1 MLLRN
6 YFFGLCLFFLS
17 ACSIK
22 KPLFELVKSENSGIH
37 FNNEV
42 LESDSLNVLD
52 VSNVYNGGGVG
63 VGDFNKDGLPD
74 IYFTGNKVSNKLYL
88 NKGDMQFNDITV
100 EAGVTGEGRWSRG
113 VSVVDIN
120 NDSWPDIYVSVT
132 LGNDTNKRKNLLYIN
147 QGLNKTGVPTF
158 KEEAASYG
166 LADTSFST
174 MASFFDYDKDG
185 DLDMYLV
192 VNEIKDPHTPNV
204 FHPKDQDPA
213 YFSSSKLFQNNY
225 DSTLKHPVF
234 TDVSAKAGIEREG
247 YGHSVVVTDIN
258 KDGWPDIFVTNDY
271 LPNDYLWINNQDGTF
286 TDQLSDYF
294 KHSSVNSMGVDV
306 ADINNDGLLDFCTLD
321 MNPRDNY
328 RKKMMLNPNSY
339 QTFQNSDLYGYN
351 YQYVRNTLQ
360 MNQGP
365 RVHQNDS
372 IGAPIFSEIGFL
384 SGIAET
390 DWSWTPLL
398 VDFDNDGHRDL
409 IVTNGFPKDV
419 TDHDFITYRNKAYSF
434 ASKTQLLVEIPEVKI
449 HNYAFKNN
457 ADLTFS
463 DVTTDWGL
471 KMPTFSNGAAYA
483 DLDNDGDL
491 DLVVNNIND
500 EASIYQNKE
509 RQINKENSHFLQVVL
524 EGDAL
529 NKNGL
534 GAFITLYYDK
544 GQKQVWENTPYRGY
558 LSTVQNIAQFGL
570 GKANTI
576 DSIKVEWPSGQLQLV
591 KNPKVDEKLT
601 IQFDAARPLMNRG
614 AEVFATNSLFKE
626 ITDSLQVH
634 YTHEQKDFIDFNIQ
648 KLLPHKFSEYGPAIA
663 VGDINGDG
671 IEDMILGGA
680 SHYSAQIFQQ
690 QANGSFKQSSL
701 LANATYAGKPS
712 SDQGLLL
719 LDVDGDTDLDLYIT
733 AGGYEF
739 KTNDKNYQ
747 DQLYINNG
755 KGAFTRDTSAIP
767 LNTTSKLCVRAVDYD
782 KDGDLDLFVSGRVDP
797 WNYPKPVSSFI
808 YRNDTKA
815 GKVKYTDVTKS
826 VAKDLNNIGLVCD
839 ALFTDFDNDGWPDLI
854 LTGEWMP
861 ITFLKNEKGS
871 FKNVTSTTDINNQVG
886 LWNTITAGD
895 FDNDGDMDYVVGNTG
910 RNSFYRASDIHPISI
925 YAKDFDNNGSYDAF
939 PTLYL
944 PTSHTDEVKK
954 EYPAQTRDDIVKQMI
969 GMRAKFQNYKTFA
982 TATKDQLLSKEQ
994 LAVAQVVKANNL
1006 SSSYIQNIGAGK
1018 FEMTA
1023 LPIQAQFSVL
1033 NGMQV
1038 DDYDG
1043 DGNLDI
1049 LMNGNDYGTEVS
1061 VGRYDALNGLL
1072 LKGNGKGQFAPLSI
1086 LESGIFIPGNGKAL
1100 VKLRGAKGQYL
1111 MAASQNRG
1119 PLKIYALK
1127 KPTLLL
1133 PVQPNDASAIIE
1145 YANGQKR
1152 KEEFYYGNSFLS
1164 QSARFIS
1171 YNEKV
1176 KLITIIDQKG
1186 QTRKNNY

>member
-1 MLLRN
+1 
-6 YFFGLCLFFLS
+6 
-17 ACSIK
+17 
-22 KPLFELVKSENSGIH
+22 
-37 FNNEV
+37 
-42 LESDSLNVLD
+42 
-52 VSNVYNGGGVG
+52 
-63 VGDFNKDGLPD
+63 
-74 IYFTGNKVSNKLYL
+74 
-88 NKGDMQFNDITV
+88 
-100 EAGVTGEGRWSRG
+100 
-113 VSVVDIN
+113 
-120 NDSWPDIYVSVT
+120 
-132 LGNDTNKRKNLLYIN
+132 
-147 QGLNKTGVPTF
+147 
-158 KEEAASYG
+158 
-166 LADTSFST
+166 
-174 MASFFDYDKDG
+174 
-185 DLDMYLV
+185 
-192 VNEIKDPHTPNV
+192 
-204 FHPKDQDPA
+204 
-213 YFSSSKLFQNNY
+213 
-225 DSTLKHPVF
+225 
-234 TDVSAKAGIEREG
+234 
-247 YGHSVVVTDIN
+247 
-258 KDGWPDIFVTNDY
+258 
-271 LPNDYLWINNQDGTF
+271 
-286 TDQLSDYF
+286 
-294 KHSSVNSMGVDV
+294 MGVDV

-339 QTFQNSDLYGYN
+339 QTFQNNDLYGYN

-360 MNQGP
+360 INQGP

-434 ASKTQLLVEIPEVKI
+434 ATKAQLLVEIPEVKI

-471 KMPTFSNGAAYA
+471 KMPSFSNGAAYA

-509 RQINKENSHFLQVVL
+509 RQINKENTHFLQVVL

-529 NKNGL
+529 NKNSL

-591 KNPKVDEKLT
+591 KNVKVDEKLT
-601 IQFDAARPLMNRG
+601 IQFDAASPLMNRG
-614 AEVFATNSLFKE
+614 SEVFATNSLFKE

-634 YTHEQKDFIDFNIQ
+634 YTHEQEDFIDFNIQ

-671 IEDMILGGA
+671 LEDMILGGA

-690 QANGSFKQSSL
+690 QVNGSFKQSSL
-701 LANATYAGKPS
+701 LSSTTYAEKSS

-755 KGAFTRDTSAIP
+755 KGAFTKDTTAIP

-808 YRNDTKA
+808 YRNDSKT
-815 GKVKYTDVTKS
+815 GKVKYTDVTTS

-861 ITFLKNEKGS
+861 ITFLKNEKGT
-871 FKNVTSTTDINNQVG
+871 FKNVTSTTGINNQVG

-910 RNSFYRASDIHPISI
+910 RNSFYRASDIYPISI

-1006 SSSYIQNIGAGK
+1006 SSSYIQNKGAGK

-1072 LKGNGKGQFAPLSI
+1072 LKGNGKGLFTALSI

-1127 KPTLLL
+1127 KPTLVL
-1133 PVQPNDASAIIE
+1133 PVEPNDASAIIE

-1176 KLITIIDQKG
+1176 KGITIIDQKG

>member
-1 MLLRN
+1 M
-6 YFFGLCLFFLS
+6 
-17 ACSIK
+17 
-22 KPLFELVKSENSGIH
+22 
-37 FNNEV
+37 
-42 LESDSLNVLD
+42 
-52 VSNVYNGGGVG
+52 
-63 VGDFNKDGLPD
+63 
-74 IYFTGNKVSNKLYL
+74 
-88 NKGDMQFNDITV
+88 
-100 EAGVTGEGRWSRG
+100 
-113 VSVVDIN
+113 
-120 NDSWPDIYVSVT
+120 
-132 LGNDTNKRKNLLYIN
+132 
-147 QGLNKTGVPTF
+147 
-158 KEEAASYG
+158 
-166 LADTSFST
+166 
-174 MASFFDYDKDG
+174 
-185 DLDMYLV
+185 
-192 VNEIKDPHTPNV
+192 
-204 FHPKDQDPA
+204 
-213 YFSSSKLFQNNY
+213 
-225 DSTLKHPVF
+225 
-234 TDVSAKAGIEREG
+234 
-247 YGHSVVVTDIN
+247 
-258 KDGWPDIFVTNDY
+258 
-271 LPNDYLWINNQDGTF
+271 
-286 TDQLSDYF
+286 
-294 KHSSVNSMGVDV
+294 
-306 ADINNDGLLDFCTLD
+306 
-321 MNPRDNY
+321 
-328 RKKMMLNPNSY
+328 
-339 QTFQNSDLYGYN
+339 
-351 YQYVRNTLQ
+351 
-360 MNQGP
+360 
-365 RVHQNDS
+365 
-372 IGAPIFSEIGFL
+372 
-384 SGIAET
+384 
-390 DWSWTPLL
+390 
-398 VDFDNDGHRDL
+398 DFDNDGHRDL

-434 ASKTQLLVEIPEVKI
+434 ATKAQLLVEIPEVKI

-509 RQINKENSHFLQVVL
+509 RQLNKENSHFLQVVL

-570 GKANTI
+570 GKINTI
-576 DSIKVEWPSGQLQLV
+576 DSIKVEWPSGQLQLI
-591 KNPKVDEKLT
+591 KNVKVDEKLT
-601 IQFDAARPLMNRG
+601 IQWDAASPLMNRG

-626 ITDSLQVH
+626 ITDSVKVH
-634 YTHEQKDFIDFNIQ
+634 YTHEQEDFIDFNIQ

-701 LANATYAGKPS
+701 LSNTTYAGKSS

-755 KGAFTRDTSAIP
+755 KGAFTKDTTAIP

-808 YRNDTKA
+808 YRNDSKE
-815 GKVKYTDVTKS
+815 GKVKYTDVTTS

-861 ITFLKNEKGS
+861 ITFLKNEKGT
-871 FKNVTSTTDINNQVG
+871 FKNVTSTTGINNQVG

-910 RNSFYRASDIHPISI
+910 RNSFYRASDIYPISI

-1006 SSSYIQNIGAGK
+1006 SSSYIQNIGASK
-1018 FEMTA
+1018 FEMTT

-1072 LKGNGKGQFAPLSI
+1072 LKGNGKGLFTALSI

-1100 VKLRGAKGQYL
+1100 VKIRGAKGQYL

-1119 PLKIYALK
+1119 PLKIYTLK

-1133 PVQPNDASAIIE
+1133 PVEPNDASAIIE

>member
-1 MLLRN
+1 
-6 YFFGLCLFFLS
+6 
-17 ACSIK
+17 
-22 KPLFELVKSENSGIH
+22 
-37 FNNEV
+37 
-42 LESDSLNVLD
+42 
-52 VSNVYNGGGVG
+52 
-63 VGDFNKDGLPD
+63 
-74 IYFTGNKVSNKLYL
+74 
-88 NKGDMQFNDITV
+88 
-100 EAGVTGEGRWSRG
+100 
-113 VSVVDIN
+113 
-120 NDSWPDIYVSVT
+120 
-132 LGNDTNKRKNLLYIN
+132 
-147 QGLNKTGVPTF
+147 
-158 KEEAASYG
+158 
-166 LADTSFST
+166 
-174 MASFFDYDKDG
+174 
-185 DLDMYLV
+185 
-192 VNEIKDPHTPNV
+192 
-204 FHPKDQDPA
+204 
-213 YFSSSKLFQNNY
+213 
-225 DSTLKHPVF
+225 
-234 TDVSAKAGIEREG
+234 
-247 YGHSVVVTDIN
+247 
-258 KDGWPDIFVTNDY
+258 
-271 LPNDYLWINNQDGTF
+271 
-286 TDQLSDYF
+286 
-294 KHSSVNSMGVDV
+294 
-306 ADINNDGLLDFCTLD
+306 
-321 MNPRDNY
+321 
-328 RKKMMLNPNSY
+328 
-339 QTFQNSDLYGYN
+339 
-351 YQYVRNTLQ
+351 
-360 MNQGP
+360 
-365 RVHQNDS
+365 
-372 IGAPIFSEIGFL
+372 
-384 SGIAET
+384 
-390 DWSWTPLL
+390 
-398 VDFDNDGHRDL
+398 
-409 IVTNGFPKDV
+409 
-419 TDHDFITYRNKAYSF
+419 
-434 ASKTQLLVEIPEVKI
+434 
-449 HNYAFKNN
+449 
-457 ADLTFS
+457 
-463 DVTTDWGL
+463 
-471 KMPTFSNGAAYA
+471 
-483 DLDNDGDL
+483 
-491 DLVVNNIND
+491 
-500 EASIYQNKE
+500 
-509 RQINKENSHFLQVVL
+509 
-524 EGDAL
+524 
-529 NKNGL
+529 
-534 GAFITLYYDK
+534 
-544 GQKQVWENTPYRGY
+544 
-558 LSTVQNIAQFGL
+558 
-570 GKANTI
+570 
-576 DSIKVEWPSGQLQLV
+576 VEWPSGQVQLI
-591 KNPKVDEKLT
+591 KNVKVDEKLT
-601 IQFDAARPLMNRG
+601 IQFDAANPLMNKG
-614 AEVFATNSLFKE
+614 VEVFATNTLFKE

-634 YTHEQKDFIDFNIQ
+634 YTHEQEDFIDFNIQ

-701 LANATYAGKPS
+701 LSNTTYAGKSS

-755 KGAFTRDTSAIP
+755 KGAFTKDTTAIP

-808 YRNDTKA
+808 YRNDSKE
-815 GKVKYTDVTKS
+815 GKVKYTDVTTS

-861 ITFLKNEKGS
+861 ITFLKNEKGT
-871 FKNVTSTTDINNQVG
+871 FKNVTSTTGINNQVG

-910 RNSFYRASDIHPISI
+910 RNSFYRASDIYPISI

-1006 SSSYIQNIGAGK
+1006 SSSYIQNIGASK
-1018 FEMTA
+1018 FEMTT

-1072 LKGNGKGQFAPLSI
+1072 LKGNGKGLFTALSI

-1100 VKLRGAKGQYL
+1100 VKIRGAKGQYL

-1119 PLKIYALK
+1119 PLKIYTLK

-1176 KLITIIDQKG
+1176 KMITIIDQKG

>member
-1 MLLRN
+1 
-6 YFFGLCLFFLS
+6 
-17 ACSIK
+17 
-22 KPLFELVKSENSGIH
+22 
-37 FNNEV
+37 
-42 LESDSLNVLD
+42 
-52 VSNVYNGGGVG
+52 
-63 VGDFNKDGLPD
+63 
-74 IYFTGNKVSNKLYL
+74 
-88 NKGDMQFNDITV
+88 
-100 EAGVTGEGRWSRG
+100 
-113 VSVVDIN
+113 
-120 NDSWPDIYVSVT
+120 
-132 LGNDTNKRKNLLYIN
+132 
-147 QGLNKTGVPTF
+147 
-158 KEEAASYG
+158 
-166 LADTSFST
+166 
-174 MASFFDYDKDG
+174 
-185 DLDMYLV
+185 
-192 VNEIKDPHTPNV
+192 
-204 FHPKDQDPA
+204 
-213 YFSSSKLFQNNY
+213 
-225 DSTLKHPVF
+225 
-234 TDVSAKAGIEREG
+234 
-247 YGHSVVVTDIN
+247 
-258 KDGWPDIFVTNDY
+258 
-271 LPNDYLWINNQDGTF
+271 
-286 TDQLSDYF
+286 
-294 KHSSVNSMGVDV
+294 
-306 ADINNDGLLDFCTLD
+306 
-321 MNPRDNY
+321 
-328 RKKMMLNPNSY
+328 
-339 QTFQNSDLYGYN
+339 
-351 YQYVRNTLQ
+351 
-360 MNQGP
+360 
-365 RVHQNDS
+365 
-372 IGAPIFSEIGFL
+372 
-384 SGIAET
+384 
-390 DWSWTPLL
+390 

-434 ASKTQLLVEIPEVKI
+434 ATKTQLLVEIPEVKI

-500 EASIYQNKE
+500 EAAIYQNKE
-509 RQINKENSHFLQVVL
+509 RQINKENTHYLQVVI

-570 GKANTI
+570 GKVNSI
-576 DSIKVEWPSGQLQLV
+576 DSIKVQWPSGQVQLV
-591 KNPKVDEKLT
+591 KNPNIDEKIT
-601 IQFDAARPLMNRG
+601 IQWNAASPLMSKG
-614 AEVFATNSLFKE
+614 VEVFATNSLFKE

-634 YTHEQKDFIDFNIQ
+634 YTHQQEDFVDFNIQ

-701 LANATYAGKPS
+701 LSNTTYAGKSS

-755 KGAFTRDTSAIP
+755 KGAFTKDTTAIP

-815 GKVKYTDVTKS
+815 GKVKYTDVTKT

-871 FKNVTSTTDINNQVG
+871 FKNVTSTTDINNQLG

-910 RNSFYRASDIHPISI
+910 RNSFYRASDIYPISI

-982 TATKDQLLSKEQ
+982 MATKDQLLSKEQ

-1006 SSSYIQNIGAGK
+1006 SSSYIQNKGAGK

-1049 LMNGNDYGTEVS
+1049 LMNSNDYGTEVS

-1100 VKLRGAKGQYL
+1100 VKIKGAKGQYL

-1119 PLKIYALK
+1119 PLKIYAMK
-1127 KPTLLL
+1127 KPTQLLS
-1133 PVQPNDASAIIE
+1133 VQSNDASAIIE
-1145 YANGQKR
+1145 YVNGQKR

-1176 KLITIIDQKG
+1176 KMITIIDQKG

>member
-1 MLLRN
+1 
-6 YFFGLCLFFLS
+6 
-17 ACSIK
+17 
-22 KPLFELVKSENSGIH
+22 
-37 FNNEV
+37 
-42 LESDSLNVLD
+42 
-52 VSNVYNGGGVG
+52 
-63 VGDFNKDGLPD
+63 
-74 IYFTGNKVSNKLYL
+74 
-88 NKGDMQFNDITV
+88 
-100 EAGVTGEGRWSRG
+100 
-113 VSVVDIN
+113 
-120 NDSWPDIYVSVT
+120 
-132 LGNDTNKRKNLLYIN
+132 
-147 QGLNKTGVPTF
+147 
-158 KEEAASYG
+158 
-166 LADTSFST
+166 
-174 MASFFDYDKDG
+174 
-185 DLDMYLV
+185 
-192 VNEIKDPHTPNV
+192 
-204 FHPKDQDPA
+204 
-213 YFSSSKLFQNNY
+213 
-225 DSTLKHPVF
+225 
-234 TDVSAKAGIEREG
+234 
-247 YGHSVVVTDIN
+247 
-258 KDGWPDIFVTNDY
+258 
-271 LPNDYLWINNQDGTF
+271 
-286 TDQLSDYF
+286 
-294 KHSSVNSMGVDV
+294 
-306 ADINNDGLLDFCTLD
+306 
-321 MNPRDNY
+321 
-328 RKKMMLNPNSY
+328 
-339 QTFQNSDLYGYN
+339 
-351 YQYVRNTLQ
+351 
-360 MNQGP
+360 
-365 RVHQNDS
+365 
-372 IGAPIFSEIGFL
+372 
-384 SGIAET
+384 
-390 DWSWTPLL
+390 
-398 VDFDNDGHRDL
+398 
-409 IVTNGFPKDV
+409 
-419 TDHDFITYRNKAYSF
+419 
-434 ASKTQLLVEIPEVKI
+434 VKI

-509 RQINKENSHFLQVVL
+509 RQINKETSHFLQVAL

-570 GKANTI
+570 GKVNAI
-576 DSIKVEWPSGQLQLV
+576 DSIKVEWPSGQVQLV
-591 KNPKVDEKLT
+591 KKPKVDEKLT
-601 IQFDAARPLMNRG
+601 IQWNAASPLMNKG
-614 AEVFATNSLFKE
+614 VEAFATNSLFKE
-626 ITDSLQVH
+626 ITNDVQVH
-634 YTHEQKDFIDFNIQ
+634 YTHEQEDFIDFNIQ

-733 AGGYEF
+733 SGGYEF

-755 KGAFTRDTSAIP
+755 KGAFTKDTSAIP

-808 YRNDTKA
+808 YRNDSKE
-815 GKVKYTDVTKS
+815 GKVKYTDVTKT

-839 ALFTDFDNDGWPDLI
+839 ALFTDFDNDGWSDLI
-854 LTGEWMP
+854 VTGEWMP
-861 ITFLKNEKGS
+861 ITFLKNEKGT
-871 FKNVTSTTDINNQVG
+871 FKNVTSTTGINNQVG

-910 RNSFYRASDIHPISI
+910 RNSFYRASDIYPISI

-1006 SSSYIQNIGAGK
+1006 SSSYIQNKGAGK

-1043 DGNLDI
+1043 DGNLDL

-1072 LKGNGKGQFAPLSI
+1072 LKGNGKGLFTALSI

-1100 VKLRGAKGQYL
+1100 VKIRGAKGQYL

-1119 PLKIYALK
+1119 PLKIYTLK

-1133 PVQPNDASAIIE
+1133 PLQPHDASAIIE

-1176 KLITIIDQKG
+1176 KGITIIDQKG

>member
-1 MLLRN
+1 M
-6 YFFGLCLFFLS
+6 
-17 ACSIK
+17 
-22 KPLFELVKSENSGIH
+22 
-37 FNNEV
+37 
-42 LESDSLNVLD
+42 
-52 VSNVYNGGGVG
+52 
-63 VGDFNKDGLPD
+63 
-74 IYFTGNKVSNKLYL
+74 
-88 NKGDMQFNDITV
+88 
-100 EAGVTGEGRWSRG
+100 
-113 VSVVDIN
+113 
-120 NDSWPDIYVSVT
+120 
-132 LGNDTNKRKNLLYIN
+132 
-147 QGLNKTGVPTF
+147 
-158 KEEAASYG
+158 
-166 LADTSFST
+166 
-174 MASFFDYDKDG
+174 
-185 DLDMYLV
+185 
-192 VNEIKDPHTPNV
+192 
-204 FHPKDQDPA
+204 
-213 YFSSSKLFQNNY
+213 
-225 DSTLKHPVF
+225 
-234 TDVSAKAGIEREG
+234 
-247 YGHSVVVTDIN
+247 
-258 KDGWPDIFVTNDY
+258 
-271 LPNDYLWINNQDGTF
+271 
-286 TDQLSDYF
+286 
-294 KHSSVNSMGVDV
+294 
-306 ADINNDGLLDFCTLD
+306 
-321 MNPRDNY
+321 
-328 RKKMMLNPNSY
+328 
-339 QTFQNSDLYGYN
+339 
-351 YQYVRNTLQ
+351 
-360 MNQGP
+360 
-365 RVHQNDS
+365 HQNDS
-372 IGAPIFSEIGFL
+372 IGAPIFSEIAFL
-384 SGIAET
+384 SDIAET

-509 RQINKENSHFLQVVL
+509 RQINKENTHFSQVVL

-534 GAFITLYYDK
+534 GAFITIFYDK

-570 GKANTI
+570 GKVNTI
-576 DSIKVEWPSGQLQLV
+576 DSIKVMWPSGQMQLV
-591 KNPKVDEKLT
+591 KNPKVDEKIT
-601 IQFDAARPLMNRG
+601 IKWDAASPVLNI
-614 AEVFATNSLFKE
+614 ENNIFASSSLFKE
-626 ITDSLQVH
+626 ITDSVQIH
-634 YTHEQKDFIDFNIQ
+634 YTHEQKDFVDFNIQ

-663 VGDINGDG
+663 VGDINADG
-671 IEDMILGGA
+671 LDDMILGGA

-690 QANGSFKQSSL
+690 QTNGSFKQSSL
-701 LANATYAGKPS
+701 LSNVSYTSKAN
-712 SDQGLLL
+712 SDQGILL
-719 LDVDGDTDLDLYIT
+719 LDADGDSDLDIYISS
-733 AGGYEF
+733 GGYEF

-755 KGAFTRDTSAIP
+755 KGVFTKDTTAIP

-808 YRNDTKA
+808 YRNDSKE
-815 GKVKYTDVTKS
+815 GKVKYTDVTAS

-854 LTGEWMP
+854 LAGEWMP
-861 ITFLKNEKGS
+861 ISFLKNEKGV
-871 FKNVTSTTDINNQVG
+871 FKNITGTTGINKQVG
-886 LWNTITAGD
+886 LWNTLTSGD
-895 FDNDGDMDYVVGNTG
+895 FDNDGDMDYIVGNTG
-910 RNSFYRASDIHPISI
+910 RNSFYKASDTYPISI

-939 PTLYL
+939 PTLYI
-944 PTSHTDEVKK
+944 PTSHMDEVKK

-969 GMRAKFQNYKTFA
+969 GMRSKFQNYKTFA
-982 TATKDQLLSKEQ
+982 IATKDELLSKEQ

-1006 SSSYIQNIGAGK
+1006 SSSYIQNKGAGK
-1018 FEMTA
+1018 FEITS

-1072 LKGNGKGQFAPLSI
+1072 LKGNGQGQFAPLSI

-1100 VKLRGAKGQYL
+1100 VKLKGAKGGYL
-1111 MAASQNRG
+1111 VAASQNRG
-1119 PLKIYALK
+1119 PLKVYALK
-1127 KPTLLL
+1127 KKINILTIAPT
-1133 PVQPNDASAIIE
+1133 DASAIIE
-1145 YANGQKR
+1145 YANGKKR

-1164 QSARFIS
+1164 QSGRFIS

-1186 QTRKNNY
+1186 ISRKNNN

>member
-1 MLLRN
+1 
-6 YFFGLCLFFLS
+6 
-17 ACSIK
+17 
-22 KPLFELVKSENSGIH
+22 
-37 FNNEV
+37 
-42 LESDSLNVLD
+42 
-52 VSNVYNGGGVG
+52 
-63 VGDFNKDGLPD
+63 
-74 IYFTGNKVSNKLYL
+74 
-88 NKGDMQFNDITV
+88 
-100 EAGVTGEGRWSRG
+100 
-113 VSVVDIN
+113 
-120 NDSWPDIYVSVT
+120 
-132 LGNDTNKRKNLLYIN
+132 
-147 QGLNKTGVPTF
+147 
-158 KEEAASYG
+158 
-166 LADTSFST
+166 
-174 MASFFDYDKDG
+174 
-185 DLDMYLV
+185 
-192 VNEIKDPHTPNV
+192 
-204 FHPKDQDPA
+204 
-213 YFSSSKLFQNNY
+213 
-225 DSTLKHPVF
+225 
-234 TDVSAKAGIEREG
+234 
-247 YGHSVVVTDIN
+247 
-258 KDGWPDIFVTNDY
+258 
-271 LPNDYLWINNQDGTF
+271 
-286 TDQLSDYF
+286 
-294 KHSSVNSMGVDV
+294 
-306 ADINNDGLLDFCTLD
+306 

-360 MNQGP
+360 INQGP

-471 KMPTFSNGAAYA
+471 KMPSFSNGAAYA

-509 RQINKENSHFLQVVL
+509 RQINKENTHFLQVVL

-570 GKANTI
+570 GKVNTI
-576 DSIKVEWPSGQLQLV
+576 DSIKVEWPSGQLQLI
-591 KNPKVDEKLT
+591 KNVKVDEKLT
-601 IQFDAARPLMNRG
+601 IQWNVASPLMNKG
-614 AEVFATNSLFKE
+614 VEVFATNSLFKE
-626 ITDSLQVH
+626 ITKDVQVH
-634 YTHEQKDFIDFNIQ
+634 YTHEQEDFIDFNIQ
-648 KLLPHKFSEYGPAIA
+648 KLLPHKFSEYGPSIV

-701 LANATYAGKPS
+701 LSNTTYAGKSS

-755 KGAFTRDTSAIP
+755 KGAFTKDTTAIP

-808 YRNDTKA
+808 YRNDSKE
-815 GKVKYTDVTKS
+815 GKVKYTDVTTS

-861 ITFLKNEKGS
+861 ITFLKNEKGT
-871 FKNVTSTTDINNQVG
+871 FKNVTSTTGINNQVG

-910 RNSFYRASDIHPISI
+910 RNSFYRASDIYPISI

-1006 SSSYIQNIGAGK
+1006 SSSYIQNKGAGK

-1023 LPIQAQFSVL
+1023 LPIQTQFSVL

-1072 LKGNGKGQFAPLSI
+1072 LKGNGKGLFTALSI

-1100 VKLRGAKGQYL
+1100 VKIRGAKGQYL

-1119 PLKIYALK
+1119 PLKIYTLK

-1176 KLITIIDQKG
+1176 KGITIIDQKG

>member
-1 MLLRN
+1 M
-6 YFFGLCLFFLS
+6 
-17 ACSIK
+17 
-22 KPLFELVKSENSGIH
+22 
-37 FNNEV
+37 
-42 LESDSLNVLD
+42 
-52 VSNVYNGGGVG
+52 
-63 VGDFNKDGLPD
+63 
-74 IYFTGNKVSNKLYL
+74 
-88 NKGDMQFNDITV
+88 
-100 EAGVTGEGRWSRG
+100 
-113 VSVVDIN
+113 
-120 NDSWPDIYVSVT
+120 
-132 LGNDTNKRKNLLYIN
+132 
-147 QGLNKTGVPTF
+147 
-158 KEEAASYG
+158 
-166 LADTSFST
+166 
-174 MASFFDYDKDG
+174 
-185 DLDMYLV
+185 
-192 VNEIKDPHTPNV
+192 
-204 FHPKDQDPA
+204 
-213 YFSSSKLFQNNY
+213 
-225 DSTLKHPVF
+225 
-234 TDVSAKAGIEREG
+234 
-247 YGHSVVVTDIN
+247 
-258 KDGWPDIFVTNDY
+258 
-271 LPNDYLWINNQDGTF
+271 
-286 TDQLSDYF
+286 
-294 KHSSVNSMGVDV
+294 
-306 ADINNDGLLDFCTLD
+306 
-321 MNPRDNY
+321 
-328 RKKMMLNPNSY
+328 
-339 QTFQNSDLYGYN
+339 
-351 YQYVRNTLQ
+351 
-360 MNQGP
+360 
-365 RVHQNDS
+365 
-372 IGAPIFSEIGFL
+372 
-384 SGIAET
+384 
-390 DWSWTPLL
+390 
-398 VDFDNDGHRDL
+398 DFDNDGHRDL

-434 ASKTQLLVEIPEVKI
+434 ATKTQLLVEIPEVKI

-500 EASIYQNKE
+500 EAAIYQNKE
-509 RQINKENSHFLQVVL
+509 RQINKENTHYLQVVI

-570 GKANTI
+570 GKVNSI
-576 DSIKVEWPSGQLQLV
+576 DSIKVQWPSGQVQLV
-591 KNPKVDEKLT
+591 KNPNIDEKIT
-601 IQFDAARPLMNRG
+601 IQWNAASPLMSKG
-614 AEVFATNSLFKE
+614 VEVFATNSLFKE

-634 YTHEQKDFIDFNIQ
+634 YTHQQEDFVDFNIQ

-701 LANATYAGKPS
+701 LSNTTYAGKSS

-755 KGAFTRDTSAIP
+755 KGAFTKDTTAIP

-815 GKVKYTDVTKS
+815 GKVKYTDVTKT

-871 FKNVTSTTDINNQVG
+871 FKNVTSTTDINNQLG

-910 RNSFYRASDIHPISI
+910 RNSFYRASDIYPISI

-982 TATKDQLLSKEQ
+982 MATKDQLLSKEQ

-1006 SSSYIQNIGAGK
+1006 SSSYIQNKGAGK

-1049 LMNGNDYGTEVS
+1049 LMNSNDYGTEVS

-1100 VKLRGAKGQYL
+1100 VKIKGAKGQYL

-1119 PLKIYALK
+1119 PLKIYAMK
-1127 KPTLLL
+1127 KPTQLLS
-1133 PVQPNDASAIIE
+1133 VQSNDASAIIE
-1145 YANGQKR
+1145 YVNGQKR

-1176 KLITIIDQKG
+1176 KMITIIDQKG

>member
-1 MLLRN
+1 
-6 YFFGLCLFFLS
+6 
-17 ACSIK
+17 
-22 KPLFELVKSENSGIH
+22 
-37 FNNEV
+37 
-42 LESDSLNVLD
+42 
-52 VSNVYNGGGVG
+52 
-63 VGDFNKDGLPD
+63 
-74 IYFTGNKVSNKLYL
+74 
-88 NKGDMQFNDITV
+88 
-100 EAGVTGEGRWSRG
+100 
-113 VSVVDIN
+113 
-120 NDSWPDIYVSVT
+120 
-132 LGNDTNKRKNLLYIN
+132 
-147 QGLNKTGVPTF
+147 
-158 KEEAASYG
+158 
-166 LADTSFST
+166 
-174 MASFFDYDKDG
+174 
-185 DLDMYLV
+185 
-192 VNEIKDPHTPNV
+192 
-204 FHPKDQDPA
+204 
-213 YFSSSKLFQNNY
+213 
-225 DSTLKHPVF
+225 
-234 TDVSAKAGIEREG
+234 
-247 YGHSVVVTDIN
+247 
-258 KDGWPDIFVTNDY
+258 
-271 LPNDYLWINNQDGTF
+271 
-286 TDQLSDYF
+286 
-294 KHSSVNSMGVDV
+294 
-306 ADINNDGLLDFCTLD
+306 
-321 MNPRDNY
+321 
-328 RKKMMLNPNSY
+328 
-339 QTFQNSDLYGYN
+339 
-351 YQYVRNTLQ
+351 
-360 MNQGP
+360 
-365 RVHQNDS
+365 
-372 IGAPIFSEIGFL
+372 
-384 SGIAET
+384 
-390 DWSWTPLL
+390 
-398 VDFDNDGHRDL
+398 
-409 IVTNGFPKDV
+409 
-419 TDHDFITYRNKAYSF
+419 
-434 ASKTQLLVEIPEVKI
+434 
-449 HNYAFKNN
+449 
-457 ADLTFS
+457 
-463 DVTTDWGL
+463 
-471 KMPTFSNGAAYA
+471 
-483 DLDNDGDL
+483 
-491 DLVVNNIND
+491 
-500 EASIYQNKE
+500 
-509 RQINKENSHFLQVVL
+509 VVL

-534 GAFITLYYDK
+534 GAFITMYYDK

-570 GKANTI
+570 GKINTI
-576 DSIKVEWPSGQLQLV
+576 DSIKVEWPSGQLQLI
-591 KNPKVDEKLT
+591 KNVKVDEKLT
-601 IQFDAARPLMNRG
+601 IQWDAASPLMNRG

-634 YTHEQKDFIDFNIQ
+634 YTHEQEDFIDFNIQ

-701 LANATYAGKPS
+701 LANTTYAGKPS

-755 KGAFTRDTSAIP
+755 KGAFTKDTTAIP

-808 YRNDTKA
+808 YRNDSKE
-815 GKVKYTDVTKS
+815 GKVKYTDVTTS

-861 ITFLKNEKGS
+861 ITFLKNEKGT
-871 FKNVTSTTDINNQVG
+871 FKNVTSTTGINNQVG

-895 FDNDGDMDYVVGNTG
+895 FDNDGDMDYVVGNSG
-910 RNSFYRASDIHPISI
+910 RNSFYRASDIYPISI

-944 PTSHTDEVKK
+944 PTSHTNEVKK

-1006 SSSYIQNIGAGK
+1006 SSSYIQNKGAGK

-1043 DGNLDI
+1043 DGNLDL

-1072 LKGNGKGQFAPLSI
+1072 LKGNGKGQFTALSI

-1100 VKLRGAKGQYL
+1100 VKIRGAKGQYL

-1119 PLKIYALK
+1119 PLKIYTLK

-1176 KLITIIDQKG
+1176 KMITIIDQKG

>member
-1 MLLRN
+1 
-6 YFFGLCLFFLS
+6 
-17 ACSIK
+17 
-22 KPLFELVKSENSGIH
+22 
-37 FNNEV
+37 
-42 LESDSLNVLD
+42 
-52 VSNVYNGGGVG
+52 
-63 VGDFNKDGLPD
+63 
-74 IYFTGNKVSNKLYL
+74 
-88 NKGDMQFNDITV
+88 
-100 EAGVTGEGRWSRG
+100 
-113 VSVVDIN
+113 
-120 NDSWPDIYVSVT
+120 
-132 LGNDTNKRKNLLYIN
+132 
-147 QGLNKTGVPTF
+147 
-158 KEEAASYG
+158 
-166 LADTSFST
+166 
-174 MASFFDYDKDG
+174 
-185 DLDMYLV
+185 
-192 VNEIKDPHTPNV
+192 
-204 FHPKDQDPA
+204 
-213 YFSSSKLFQNNY
+213 
-225 DSTLKHPVF
+225 
-234 TDVSAKAGIEREG
+234 
-247 YGHSVVVTDIN
+247 
-258 KDGWPDIFVTNDY
+258 
-271 LPNDYLWINNQDGTF
+271 
-286 TDQLSDYF
+286 
-294 KHSSVNSMGVDV
+294 
-306 ADINNDGLLDFCTLD
+306 
-321 MNPRDNY
+321 
-328 RKKMMLNPNSY
+328 
-339 QTFQNSDLYGYN
+339 
-351 YQYVRNTLQ
+351 
-360 MNQGP
+360 
-365 RVHQNDS
+365 VHQNDS

-509 RQINKENSHFLQVVL
+509 RQINKENTHFLQVVL

-534 GAFITLYYDK
+534 GAFITMYYDK

-570 GKANTI
+570 GKINTI
-576 DSIKVEWPSGQLQLV
+576 DSIKVEWPSGQLQLI
-591 KNPKVDEKLT
+591 KNVKVDEKLT
-601 IQFDAARPLMNRG
+601 IQWDAASPLMNRG

-634 YTHEQKDFIDFNIQ
+634 YTHEQEDFIDFNIQ

-701 LANATYAGKPS
+701 LSNTTYAGKSS

-755 KGAFTRDTSAIP
+755 KGAFTKDTTAIP

-808 YRNDTKA
+808 YRNDSKE
-815 GKVKYTDVTKS
+815 GKVKYTDVTTS

-861 ITFLKNEKGS
+861 ITFLKNEKGT
-871 FKNVTSTTDINNQVG
+871 FKNVTSTTGINNQVG

-910 RNSFYRASDIHPISI
+910 RNSFYRASDIYPISI

-944 PTSHTDEVKK
+944 PTSHTNEVKK

-1006 SSSYIQNIGAGK
+1006 SSSYIQNKGAGK

-1043 DGNLDI
+1043 DGNLDL

-1072 LKGNGKGQFAPLSI
+1072 LKGNGKGQFTALSI

-1100 VKLRGAKGQYL
+1100 VKIRGAKGQYL

-1119 PLKIYALK
+1119 PLKIYTLK

-1176 KLITIIDQKG
+1176 KMITIIDQKG

>member
-1 MLLRN
+1 
-6 YFFGLCLFFLS
+6 
-17 ACSIK
+17 
-22 KPLFELVKSENSGIH
+22 
-37 FNNEV
+37 
-42 LESDSLNVLD
+42 
-52 VSNVYNGGGVG
+52 
-63 VGDFNKDGLPD
+63 
-74 IYFTGNKVSNKLYL
+74 
-88 NKGDMQFNDITV
+88 
-100 EAGVTGEGRWSRG
+100 
-113 VSVVDIN
+113 
-120 NDSWPDIYVSVT
+120 
-132 LGNDTNKRKNLLYIN
+132 
-147 QGLNKTGVPTF
+147 
-158 KEEAASYG
+158 
-166 LADTSFST
+166 
-174 MASFFDYDKDG
+174 
-185 DLDMYLV
+185 
-192 VNEIKDPHTPNV
+192 
-204 FHPKDQDPA
+204 
-213 YFSSSKLFQNNY
+213 
-225 DSTLKHPVF
+225 
-234 TDVSAKAGIEREG
+234 
-247 YGHSVVVTDIN
+247 
-258 KDGWPDIFVTNDY
+258 
-271 LPNDYLWINNQDGTF
+271 
-286 TDQLSDYF
+286 
-294 KHSSVNSMGVDV
+294 
-306 ADINNDGLLDFCTLD
+306 
-321 MNPRDNY
+321 
-328 RKKMMLNPNSY
+328 
-339 QTFQNSDLYGYN
+339 
-351 YQYVRNTLQ
+351 
-360 MNQGP
+360 
-365 RVHQNDS
+365 
-372 IGAPIFSEIGFL
+372 
-384 SGIAET
+384 
-390 DWSWTPLL
+390 
-398 VDFDNDGHRDL
+398 
-409 IVTNGFPKDV
+409 
-419 TDHDFITYRNKAYSF
+419 
-434 ASKTQLLVEIPEVKI
+434 
-449 HNYAFKNN
+449 
-457 ADLTFS
+457 
-463 DVTTDWGL
+463 
-471 KMPTFSNGAAYA
+471 
-483 DLDNDGDL
+483 
-491 DLVVNNIND
+491 
-500 EASIYQNKE
+500 
-509 RQINKENSHFLQVVL
+509 
-524 EGDAL
+524 
-529 NKNGL
+529 
-534 GAFITLYYDK
+534 
-544 GQKQVWENTPYRGY
+544 
-558 LSTVQNIAQFGL
+558 
-570 GKANTI
+570 
-576 DSIKVEWPSGQLQLV
+576 
-591 KNPKVDEKLT
+591 
-601 IQFDAARPLMNRG
+601 
-614 AEVFATNSLFKE
+614 
-626 ITDSLQVH
+626 
-634 YTHEQKDFIDFNIQ
+634 
-648 KLLPHKFSEYGPAIA
+648 
-663 VGDINGDG
+663 
-671 IEDMILGGA
+671 MILGGA